1 MTDKRGN
8 LAMKHRRIAAVLAG
22 VAATVVVLTGC
33 STTSPNSGESTASVP
48 QDSKKPSSLTM
59 LVTTSGSENGL
70 KSLAKTYEQKTGIT
84 INFVEVASGDLPT
97 KEILAAK
104 SKQNTFD
111 LAMVDGFTLASVAAA
126 GALVPLDS
134 YLKDDTAYDYD
145 ADFPQGLKDYAKYK
159 DVSYTVPLSTEPYL
173 QWYRADLYDEL
184 GLKPATTWDEVTS
197 NAKALQ
203 TAGYLGY
210 NPLYNAAGAAH
221 FYNEMLVSQGG
232 RMFDPKT
239 LKPLLDTDV
248 AKKVMNQYLALKQ
261 YGPSSSTSGAT
272 ANAVQA
278 FQQQNAGQMVLA
290 SGWWPTINGT
300 TSPVAGKVATAETPL
315 GKLGTYTPTSMLYGW
330 LAGIS
335 SASPHQK
342 DAWEFLS
349 WALGKDN
356 VSAFIDA
363 GAAPPAR
370 ISTTSNHELVAKAPY
385 LTAEAEAVKT
395 GTTLPRIP
403 AMSQIVSVISQ
414 GINAM
419 ATGQQ
424 TVDAGMAAMQSS
436 VLNILVQAGAYKGN

>member
-1 MTDKRGN
+1 
-8 LAMKHRRIAAVLAG
+8 MKHRRIAAVLGG
-22 VAATVVVLTGC
+22 VAAAAIILAGC
-33 STTSPNSGESTASVP
+33 TATSSDNNGSTATVP
-48 QDSKKPSSLTM
+48 QDSKKPTSLTM
-59 LVTTSGSENGL
+59 LVTSSGSAAGL
-70 KSLAKTYEQKTGIT
+70 KALAKTYEQKTGIA

-134 YLKDDTAYDYD
+134 YLKSDKVYDYA
-145 ADFPQGLKDYAKYK
+145 ADFPQGLKDYAQYK

-173 QWYRADLYDEL
+173 QWYRTDLYSET
-184 GLKPATTWDEVTS
+184 GLKPATTWDGATGH
-197 NAKALQ
+197 AKALQ
-203 TAGYLGY
+203 AAGYLGY

-221 FYNEMLVSQGG
+221 FYNEMLVSQGA
-232 RMFDPKT
+232 RLFDQKT
-239 LKPLLDTDV
+239 LKPQLDTAV
-248 AKKVMNQYLALKQ
+248 AKQVMNQFLALKQ

-278 FQQQNAGQMVLA
+278 FQQQDVGQMILA
-290 SGWWPTINGT
+290 SGWWPTIDGAA
-300 TSPVAGKVATAETPL
+300 SPIAGKVATAPTPL
-315 GKLGTYTPTSMLYGW
+315 GKLGSDTPTSVLYGW

-335 SASPHQK
+335 STSTHQK
-342 DAWEFLS
+342 AAWDFLS

-370 ISTTSNHELVAKAPY
+370 ISTTSNPELVQKAPY
-385 LTAEAEAVKT
+385 LTAEADAVKT
-395 GTTLPRIP
+395 GTALPRIP

-414 GINAM
+414 GINSM

-424 TVDAGMAAMQSS
+424 TVDAGMTALQSS
-436 VLNILVQAGAYKGN
+436 VLNILVQAGEYKGD